1 MASEQHSLID
11 LTTEI
16 VSAYVANNPLPND
29 QLSSLIQQVYHAV
42 ASLGREEQ
50 PEEPKAQPAVPI
62 RRSVKPHEIICLE
75 CGKGQKML
83 KRHLLTAH
91 GLTPEEYRAKWSL
104 PSDYPV
110 VAPDYA
116 RLRSQF
122 AKQIGLGR
130 KKQEERPVKGRV
142 AAVPATKS
150 RARRKRTPGQPA
162 TE

>member
-1 MASEQHSLID
+1 MPAEQHNLID

-29 QLSSLIQQVYHAV
+29 QLSGLIQQVYNAV
-42 ASLGREEQ
+42 AGLGRQEQ

-62 RRSVKPHEIICLE
+62 RRSVKPHEIVCLE
-75 CGKGQKML
+75 CGRGQKML

-116 RLRSQF
+116 KLRSQF

-130 KKQEERPVKGRV
+130 KKEEERPAKGKAGQGV
-142 AAVPATKS
+142 AKPRNRRRPRAAAT
-150 RARRKRTPGQPA
+150 G
-162 TE
+162 E

>member
-1 MASEQHSLID
+1 MASEQHNLID

-50 PEEPKAQPAVPI
+50 PEEPKAQPAVPV
-62 RRSVKPHEIICLE
+62 RRSVKPHEIVCLE

-91 GLTPEEYRAKWSL
+91 GLTPDDYRAKWSL

-130 KKQEERPVKGRV
+130 KKQEEKPVKGK
-142 AAVPATKS
+142 AAQAGKS
-150 RARRKRTPGQPA
+150 RAPRRKARAAAQSTV
-162 TE
+162 E